1 MINLKGTEKQIK
13 RAENIRNKQIEE
25 YYTNNTFYSDDT
37 EAFSKYVDEGL
48 ELMKNKIENATF
60 YFFNDGLSKNKIVA
74 RDIHEEYIRQEI
86 EKLAYSKEIREK
98 LYLLNTLRLRYDL
111 NVTNSEVLDKFNDVC
126 NEIEEMIINGASGKD
141 ILKNVYDNLD
151 KFEKSSVEYAAYM
164 YMLDIAWDIRDEEKG
179 RR

>member
-1 MINLKGTEKQIK
+1 M
-13 RAENIRNKQIEE
+13 
-25 YYTNNTFYSDDT
+25 
-37 EAFSKYVDEGL
+37 
-48 ELMKNKIENATF
+48 
-60 YFFNDGLSKNKIVA
+60 
-74 RDIHEEYIRQEI
+74 
-86 EKLAYSKEIREK
+86 K